1 MVLQRATTLITL
13 SLASLLMAGTSMAQ
27 VHHGNGSSVSPAA
40 VSSSTELTEGEV
52 RRIDLDGQKV
62 TLRHGE
68 IKHLDMPP
76 MTMVFHAGVPGML
89 DQLKVGDKI
98 RFDVQE
104 RDGKMVLTRIA
115 PSTQ

>member
-13 SLASLLMAGTSMAQ
+13 SLASLWMASTSLAQ
-27 VHHGNGSSVSPAA
+27 VHHGHATGAAPVSATSPA
-40 VSSSTELTEGEV
+40 EWTEGEV
-52 RRIDLDGQKV
+52 RRVDIAGQKV

-76 MTMVFHAGVPGML
+76 MTMVFHAATPGML

-104 RDGKMVLTRIA
+104 REGKMVLTRIA